1 MTRTPRRPGTLA
13 RDREAISRGRAG
25 RAAVLAAIVVAAALA
40 AAATLVRD
48 ARGRGA
54 DVAIGERTLRS
65 RALGMT
71 LRFAVSLP
79 PGYDDGGRYP
89 VIYFLHGLP
98 ASASAFRDIGF
109 VRRALE
115 QVGGRAVVVAP
126 QAARDGD
133 SDPEYIDWGEGRNW
147 ETAIARELPAYV
159 DRHFRTIPNRR
170 GRALVGIS
178 AGGYGAML
186 IGLHHLDTFSVIES
200 WSGYHR
206 PTDPD
211 GTSVLDLG
219 SPAANA
225 RASAHALIG
234 TLRRSAARRPLL
246 LGFYVGRRDSRF
258 RRDNVL
264 LDAELR
270 AARVPHL
277 FRLYG
282 GGHDQALWSAHAG
295 EWLGRALAALAPAVD
310 GAAATTPA
318 SPPPDLSRPALLPG
332 RP

>member
-1 MTRTPRRPGTLA
+1 VTLA
-13 RDREAISRGRAG
+13 RARDAIAPTRAG
-25 RAAVLAAIVVAAALA
+25 RAAVFAAVVVAAALVA
-40 AAATLVRD
+40 AALPVRG
-48 ARGRGA
+48 AHGRGA
-54 DVAIGERTLRS
+54 GAGISDRAYHS

-79 PGYDDGGRYP
+79 PAYADGGRYP
-89 VIYFLHGLP
+89 VVYFLHGLP
-98 ASASAFRDIGF
+98 ASASAYRDIGF
-109 VRRALE
+109 IRRALD
-115 QVGGRAVVVAP
+115 QVGGRAIVVAP

-211 GTSVLDLG
+211 GTSILDLG

-225 RASAHALIG
+225 RASAHALVG

-246 LGFYVGRRDSRF
+246 LGFYVGTRDSRF
-258 RRDNVL
+258 RGDNVL

-277 FRLYG
+277 FRLYD
-282 GGHDQALWSAHAG
+282 GGHDRALWSAHAG
-295 EWLGRALAALAPAVD
+295 QWLGLALAALAPAVD
-310 GAAATTPA
+310 RAAPTTSVPP
-318 SPPPDLSRPALLPG
+318 SPDPSRPALLPG